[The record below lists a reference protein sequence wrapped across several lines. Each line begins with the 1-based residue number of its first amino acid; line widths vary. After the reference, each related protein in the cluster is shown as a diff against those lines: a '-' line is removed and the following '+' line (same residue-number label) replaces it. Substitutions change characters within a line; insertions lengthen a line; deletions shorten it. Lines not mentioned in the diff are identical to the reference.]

1 MKETCAHAQTNK
13 DKRKNGVCLFVQK
26 KPEWDSVA
34 QFTTQEF
41 FGSSDVFFLDVSSFV
56 GVWEHIASTPHVS
69 RLVHF
74 LQLNQCVSVCVCV
87 CLIYLSSEGEVEEQ
101 GSESF
106 WERERDKKGM
116 GMRWFVCCTIAV
128 TEALLCGKRRWM
140 DEKAITG
147 LVFRES
153 GSLWNKVEID
163 STGERNL
170 IHRKGKRV
178 FIVCI
183 TNFVC
188 GHWISCTR
196 GRGDGLLRMELSK
209 DHKKH

>member
-1 MKETCAHAQTNK
+1 MHTHKQTRTRGK
-13 DKRKNGVCLFVQK
+13 MGFVCLCRKNQNEIVLRNLPPKSFLGLPMC
-26 KPEWDSVA
+26 
-34 QFTTQEF
+34 
-41 FGSSDVFFLDVSSFV
+41 FFLTCRRLLEF
-56 GVWEHIASTPHVS
+56 ENTLLPHLTFRGLSIFYNWTNV
-69 RLVHF
+69 LV
-74 LQLNQCVSVCVCV
+74 CDCV

-116 GMRWFVCCTIAV
+116 GMRWFVYCTIAV